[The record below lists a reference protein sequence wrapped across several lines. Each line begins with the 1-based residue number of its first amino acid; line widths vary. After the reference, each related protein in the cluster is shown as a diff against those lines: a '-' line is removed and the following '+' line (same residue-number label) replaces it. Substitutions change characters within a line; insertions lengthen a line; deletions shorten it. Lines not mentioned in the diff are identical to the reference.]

1 MKIED
6 AGMYSGVS
14 NGYSE
19 VIRNYQA
26 YAQLCGFMR
35 NIKDAKHIDYTMNN
49 AYKLK
54 LKREQREESI
64 TTILC
69 TTALAVIVVA
79 GWIVIYESFIYRYG
93 V

>member
-1 MKIED
+1 M
-6 AGMYSGVS
+6 S
-14 NGYSE
+14 NQTMAKLTYWCAPSLC
-19 VIRNYQA
+19 A
-26 YAQLCGFMR
+26 TMWFYAQLCGFMR

-69 TTALAVIVVA
+69 TAALAVIVVA
-79 GWIVIYESFIYRYG
+79 SWVVIHESFIYRYG